1 MCDEFWQYNNEFQAA
16 NAKCALLIG
25 GVQHL
30 KPDHLQSFMARFPS
44 MRRVKHGVGFAEYN
58 GLFTLCDEQMQT
70 QALRLL
76 QACNVRTIPLGHA
89 ASWRCL
95 HVQLAPGTSPQRVG
109 QAEQALQSQ
118 LHRVMQQNRAP
129 GAFDDVSAGAE
140 ANGATG
146 RSKAVSDAWALRA
159 REAQRRAAGGGLAGG
174 AGGGAPGYFMQ
185 QSVPVMQQSSG
196 PGSAPGDWKCTNCGN
211 INFAF
216 REKCNRCNTPRC
228 ARRPPALPSS
238 LSARLLHTSPPHV
251 SEPLSPPVLL
261 TSINHRKSPASA
273 TPQSARIVS
282 RSKRWAASRAQST
295 RRTITRTTRTPGT
308 THTTTTTFS
317 SSSASTTSL
326 TSSPPTP
333 QARRQAL
340 RRHGARR
347 AARLPVHRHADAR
360 PAERHRV
367 ASRRGA
373 AAVRRARARGHQVP
387 PPRGKVQAAARA
399 R

>member
-174 AGGGAPGYFMQ
+174 GAGGAPGYFMQ

-228 ARRPPALPSS
+228 APPLSPASPPLISLRPPFLLP
-238 LSARLLHTSPPHV
+238 LLHTR
-251 SEPLSPPVLL
+251 L
-261 TSINHRKSPASA
+261 R
-273 TPQSARIVS
+273 
-282 RSKRWAASRAQST
+282 
-295 RRTITRTTRTPGT
+295 
-308 THTTTTTFS
+308 
-317 SSSASTTSL
+317 TSL
-326 TSSPPTP
+326 PPGSPYLNQSSQFQPRVRRRNLRELRRDPSAGRPRLP
-333 QARRQAL
+333 QAL
-340 RRHGARR
+340 
-347 AARLPVHRHADAR
+347 
-360 PAERHRV
+360 V
-367 ASRRGA
+367 AI
-373 AAVRRARARGHQVP
+373 
-387 PPRGKVQAAARA
+387 
-399 R
+399 

>member
-174 AGGGAPGYFMQ
+174 GAGGAPGYFMQ

-251 SEPLSPPVLL
+251 SEPLFPPVLL
-261 TSINHRKSPASA
+261 TSINHRNS
-273 TPQSARIVS
+273 S
-282 RSKRWAASRAQST
+282 RECDAAICENCVA
-295 RRTITRTTRTPGT
+295 I
-308 THTTTTTFS
+308 
-317 SSSASTTSL
+317 
-326 TSSPPTP
+326 
-333 QARRQAL
+333 QAL
-340 RRHGARR
+340 GGLACPKHSSQYNPNDPHFRH
-347 AARLPVHRHADAR
+347 H
-360 PAERHRV
+360 
-367 ASRRGA
+367 
-373 AAVRRARARGHQVP
+373 
-387 PPRGKVQAAARA
+387 
-399 R
+399 

>member
-174 AGGGAPGYFMQ
+174 GAGGAPGYFMQ

-228 ARRPPALPSS
+228 APPPTCPPLISLRPSS
-238 LSARLLHTSPPHV
+238 PHVSSTHV
-251 SEPLSPPVLL
+251 SEPLFPPVLL
-261 TSINHRKSPASA
+261 TSINHRNS
-273 TPQSARIVS
+273 S
-282 RSKRWAASRAQST
+282 RECDAAICENCVA
-295 RRTITRTTRTPGT
+295 I
-308 THTTTTTFS
+308 
-317 SSSASTTSL
+317 
-326 TSSPPTP
+326 
-333 QARRQAL
+333 QAL
-340 RRHGARR
+340 GGLACPKHSSHYNPNDPHSRHHSHHHHH
-347 AARLPVHRHADAR
+347 LHHHHRH
-360 PAERHRV
+360 HHHHHHCKTYV
-367 ASRRGA
+367 TLTFF
-373 AAVRRARARGHQVP
+373 
-387 PPRGKVQAAARA
+387 
-399 R
+399 